1 MRDLTFD
8 EFGVAWSTYWGRRE
22 IGIVVDNAFA
32 LRIGSGTQS
41 MRTFYEQWLAARAAF
56 PHDAPLWLMGT
67 PLLTPELFAK
77 QSTDSVA
84 PPPAPRVG
92 RFVMECPGASALAE
106 VAGDYALDF
115 PRNGAP
121 ARTARRLVRGRS
133 GVMVSVVSLLV
144 VWLPFLA
151 IPLAVLGLVWSAQAD
166 GLLRRGHAPWRVR
179 WPTMAGQLIA
189 VLAILLAVFLI

>member
-8 EFGVAWSTYWGRRE
+8 EFDAAWSTYWGRRE

-32 LRIGSGTQS
+32 LRNGSGTQS
-41 MRTFYEQWLAARAAF
+41 LRTLYEQWLAARAAF
-56 PHDAPLWLMGT
+56 PDDAPLWLMGT
-67 PLLTPELFAK
+67 PLLTPELFVK
-77 QSTDSVA
+77 QGTDSVV

-92 RFVMECPGASALAE
+92 RFVLEDPGASALAE

-115 PRNGAP
+115 PRNGAA
-121 ARTARRLVRGRS
+121 ARTARLLVRGRL
-133 GVMVSVVSLLV
+133 GVMVSVVSLMV

-166 GLLRRGHAPWRVR
+166 VLLRRGHTSWRVR
-179 WPTMAGQLIA
+179 WPTVAGQLVA
-189 VLAILLAVFLI
+189 VVSTLLAVFLI